1 MSARISPI
9 KINPRDSRRNRAG
22 LNWLLSLRSGLERYE
37 IGFEARMDGNPRNMD
52 DDEAGGKSV
61 RPLSPIVFAVC
72 RIIQRPIEGRSV
84 FLGYWKEW
92 SVSWKA
98 LRIVANVPRWNGRNG
113 ARKMERCVS
122 VQIEIRSVSLRF
134 GLIKVF

>member
-61 RPLSPIVFAVC
+61 LLARLFLPSVELYK
-72 RIIQRPIEGRSV
+72 GR
-84 FLGYWKEW
+84 
-92 SVSWKA
+92 
-98 LRIVANVPRWNGRNG
+98 
-113 ARKMERCVS
+113 
-122 VQIEIRSVSLRF
+122 
-134 GLIKVF
+134 

>member
-1 MSARISPI
+1 M
-9 KINPRDSRRNRAG
+9 G

-52 DDEAGGKSV
+52 DDEAGGKNV

-72 RIIQRPIEGRSV
+72 RITQRPIEGRSV
-84 FLGYWKEW
+84 FLGYWKER

-98 LRIVANVPRWNGRNG
+98 LRIVANSTMEWKEWSEENG
-113 ARKMERCVS
+113 ALR
-122 VQIEIRSVSLRF
+122 IRSN
-134 GLIKVF
+134 

>member
-9 KINPRDSRRNRAG
+9 KINPRDSRRNRAD

-52 DDEAGGKSV
+52 DDEAGGKNV

-72 RIIQRPIEGRSV
+72 RITQRPIEGRSV
-84 FLGYWKEW
+84 FLGYWKER